1 MASGTL
7 RNVPDLVL
15 VRHGQSDWNA
25 ENLFTGWV
33 DRSLT
38 DKGRAEAEK
47 AGRLLAEI
55 SDLDLRV
62 VHTSVQT
69 RAVQTANLL
78 LDELGRSYLPVRRN
92 WRLNER
98 HYGALQGL
106 NKKETAEKYGADQVK
121 LWRRSYSVRPPQMD
135 FDDPGHPRFDPR
147 YSDVP
152 ATALPSG
159 RMPRGRRCSHDPL
172 LGRPDR
178 SGPRERWVRGR
189 AGRRPR
195 QLHKGA
201 AQVHRG
207 DLGATRIT
215 GLEIPTGSRSVSGW
229 LTTCRSSP
237 TRRSATPT
245 RSRLRPRKS
254 GARPADSGRLI
265 GPAEFGPASQEPAGP
280 VPRRER
286 HGPAGL
292 AARFR
297 ERLCPR
303 SPVRTLTTVST
314 GRTQILPSPI
324 FPVLAA
330 FAIASTTSR
339 PGHRLRGPRPSAS
352 ARSRSRTRRPCRPRC
367 AHADARIPVTRKASC
382 PARRGVSVPPSRRR
396 A

>member
-1 MASGTL
+1 M
-7 RNVPDLVL
+7 PDLVL

-121 LWRRSYSVRPPQMD
+121 LWRRSYSVRPPTD
-135 FDDPGHPRFDPR
+135 GLRRPGHPRFDPR

-159 RMPRGRRCSHDPL
+159 ECLEDVVARMIPYWVDRIV
-172 LGRPDR
+172 PDLASVG
-178 SGPRERWVRGR
+178 SGGVLVVAHGNSIR
-189 AGRRPR
+189 ALRKYIEGIS
-195 QLHKGA
+195 
-201 AQVHRG
+201 
-207 DLGATRIT
+207 DDEIT
-215 GLEIPTGSRSVSGW
+215 GLDIPTG
-229 LTTCRSSP
+229 
-237 TRRSATPT
+237 
-245 RSRLRPRKS
+245 
-254 GARPADSGRLI
+254 
-265 GPAEFGPASQEPAGP
+265 
-280 VPRRER
+280 VPQ
-286 HGPAGL
+286 
-292 AARFR
+292 RFR
-297 ERLCPR
+297 LADDLSIIAYEEIGDADEIARAAEE
-303 SPVRTLTTVST
+303 VRRQA
-314 GRTQILPSPI
+314 G
-324 FPVLAA
+324 
-330 FAIASTTSR
+330 
-339 PGHRLRGPRPSAS
+339 
-352 ARSRSRTRRPCRPRC
+352 
-367 AHADARIPVTRKASC
+367 
-382 PARRGVSVPPSRRR
+382 
-396 A
+396 